1 MRKPLFMLAVFLPLS
16 AMAQVFN
23 VQRVEQV
30 PMPEGS
36 EMVAD
41 ISPDGTRL
49 LLTTSTYHGL
59 KSYDLLSGQMSV
71 LANADGA
78 GYDARFASGGKA
90 VVYREATYTPHHL
103 RMTSLKSVDLQT
115 GNKTELQAPTRNLQ
129 GVRLSGENAMV
140 VNKGKL
146 YAKSLNGLKAQPLP
160 VLSINNRQLMLT
172 KGGKTSVFS
181 PNGKQYSYIWPS
193 LSPNGQKVLYY
204 ICGVGAFVCDLNGKN
219 IKSLGLLRAPKWYD
233 DNIVVGMNDKDDGEM
248 VLSSSIIA
256 VTLQG
261 ERQTLTGDS
270 VIAQY
275 PKPAAHAGKIAFT
288 SPDGKAYII
297 HVSK

>member
-59 KSYDLLSGQMSV
+59 KSYDISSGQSAV

-90 VVYREATYTPHHL
+90 VVYREASYTPHHL
-103 RMTSLKSVDLQT
+103 RMTSLKSIDLQT
-115 GNKTELQAPTRNLQ
+115 GNTTELQAPTRNLQ
-129 GVRLSGENAMV
+129 GVRLSGGNAM
-140 VNKGKL
+140 
-146 YAKSLNGLKAQPLP
+146 NGEQ
-160 VLSINNRQLMLT
+160 
-172 KGGKTSVFS
+172 GKTLCQVAQR
-181 PNGKQYSYIWPS
+181 PQGAAA
-193 LSPNGQKVLYY
+193 
-204 ICGVGAFVCDLNGKN
+204 VGAEHQQPAIDADQGRQDHGILAQRKAIQLHLAV
-219 IKSLGLLRAPKWYD
+219 
-233 DNIVVGMNDKDDGEM
+233 
-248 VLSSSIIA
+248 A
-256 VTLQG
+256 VT
-261 ERQTLTGDS
+261 
-270 VIAQY
+270 
-275 PKPAAHAGKIAFT
+275 
-288 SPDGKAYII
+288 
-297 HVSK
+297 